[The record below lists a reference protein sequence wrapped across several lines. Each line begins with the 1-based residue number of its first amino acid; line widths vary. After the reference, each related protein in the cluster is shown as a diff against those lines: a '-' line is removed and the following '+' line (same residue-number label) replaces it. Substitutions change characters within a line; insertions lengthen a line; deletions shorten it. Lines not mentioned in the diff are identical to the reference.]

1 MWQFPGVFLVIFLIP
16 WQAGEAEVK
25 AAQAKAYVEGT
36 VDRVQGKKDNI
47 VGSITGDKTQQS
59 AGYVSF
65 TTLFQRLD
73 LHMSIVWPEKT
84 RVLPNRSWTRTSKQF
99 ATVPCHDITLPEEIN
114 NFLRLILGVTRLEI

>member
-1 MWQFPGVFLVIFLIP
+1 MPHPGLNLASKNTLYVTISWGFLVIFLIP
-16 WQAGEAEVK
+16 WQAGETEVK

-65 TTLFQRLD
+65 TTLFQRLN

-84 RVLPNRSWTRTSKQF
+84 RVLPNRS
-99 ATVPCHDITLPEEIN
+99 
-114 NFLRLILGVTRLEI
+114 